1 MKQAAGSAGLSHA
14 PVPVCMHTSEAKVY
28 YRWVALAYMNIDICE
43 DIPVCSLYGDVL
55 QRCYRWREC
64 DIKVSS
70 PNIYF
75 HLFTDDH
82 SKEILRCF
90 LNPSP

>member
-14 PVPVCMHTSEAKVY
+14 PVPVCVHTSEAKVY
-28 YRWVALAYMNIDICE
+28 YRWVALAYMNIDVCE
-43 DIPVCSLYGDVL
+43 DMCSLYGDVL

-70 PNIYF
+70 PNIYIC
-75 HLFTDDH
+75 LLMTTQE
-82 SKEILRCF
+82 KY
-90 LNPSP
+90 